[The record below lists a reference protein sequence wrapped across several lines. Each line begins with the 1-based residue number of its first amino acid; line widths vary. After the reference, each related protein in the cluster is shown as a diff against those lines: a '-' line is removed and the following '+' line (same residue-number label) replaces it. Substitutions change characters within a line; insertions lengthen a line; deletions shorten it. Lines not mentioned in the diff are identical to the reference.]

1 MARSILLAG
10 ILDGEY
16 YAATDEDGRLVAYAL
31 WMPPGQDMLSTPEER
46 KLGFNDF
53 FARLSEEGREYYKS
67 AYVGEFTR
75 FVTGCMGRTGKV
87 DSWWLNMIQV
97 HPDRQRQGIATAL
110 IGLVREK
117 AKRKGETLAL
127 STSNPSNV
135 SLSSQIGPDCR

>member
-1 MARSILLAG
+1 
-10 ILDGEY
+10 
-16 YAATDEDGRLVAYAL
+16 
-31 WMPPGQDMLSTPEER
+31 
-46 KLGFNDF
+46 
-53 FARLSEEGREYYKS
+53 
-67 AYVGEFTR
+67 
-75 FVTGCMGRTGKV
+75 MGRTGKV

-135 SLSSQIGPDCR
+135 PIYKAIGFDLKGDRIMPSPWGDWPLFALDTRDEI

>member
-1 MARSILLAG
+1 
-10 ILDGEY
+10 
-16 YAATDEDGRLVAYAL
+16 
-31 WMPPGQDMLSTPEER
+31 MPSGQDMLSTPEER

-67 AYVGEFTR
+67 AYVGKFTR

-127 STSNPSNV
+127 SASNPSNV
-135 SLSSQIGPDCR
+135 PIYKAMGFDLKGDRIMPSPWGDWPLYLVALDTRDQI

>member
-67 AYVGEFTR
+67 AVDT
-75 FVTGCMGRTGKV
+75 VTSGN
-87 DSWWLNMIQV
+87 SI
-97 HPDRQRQGIATAL
+97 GIY
-110 IGLVREK
+110 
-117 AKRKGETLAL
+117 
-127 STSNPSNV
+127 
-135 SLSSQIGPDCR
+135 